1 MSAVL
6 SPEPTRLPP
15 ALPAPYAAPPADEAL
30 SPHPATVS
38 LVRAVV
44 RDLLVESPS
53 FRALGVDDRRAL
65 AKNLVHV
72 GSYLAEC
79 VRDDWYQSGRIGQR
93 PLVRVRPPLA
103 VAEATAGQDF
113 ASGAANQVGRVTT
126 ETLRAVAFPVFVADL
141 IKGTFNA
148 ITEASTHQMDSYM
161 KLLDDVGK
169 TAPDVARD
177 NVSDKQARAW
187 LAGKYPDHIEV
198 KNDRAVPK
206 AGADDREP
214 PNFRVDL
221 NLSEDATLDE
231 SSIEETLVPA
241 ARRKLAQSQLTLM
254 STLVLM
260 GINRIVVTGG
270 KIRATMGFHIN
281 TRDQSHREDASQFD
295 TRLSASG
302 SYGVGIWSVSASAS
316 VAYVSSTK
324 ADSNAELNT
333 QTDLTG
339 EVEIHFQSD
348 YFPIE
353 RFATS
358 EGIDKIRANT
368 PVPATN
374 VPTTPIP
381 WGDTST
387 PRPVE
392 SMGAAR
398 QPSTTPFAD
407 ISRAPGAPT
416 APTAPTPPAAAPA
429 KDGTSAKG
437 AAAAPAAKPAAAAA
451 PAAKPAPAAAPAAK
465 PAAQP
470 ATDPAAQPAPAA
482 QGAQPAAPQQP
493 SPDPSI
499 PVGATS

>member
-437 AAAAPAAKPAAAAA
+437 AAAAPAAKPA
-451 PAAKPAPAAAPAAK
+451 PAAAPAAK

>member
-1 MSAVL
+1 M
-6 SPEPTRLPP
+6 
-15 ALPAPYAAPPADEAL
+15 Y
-30 SPHPATVS
+30 
-38 LVRAVV
+38 
-44 RDLLVESPS
+44 
-53 FRALGVDDRRAL
+53 
-65 AKNLVHV
+65 
-72 GSYLAEC
+72 
-79 VRDDWYQSGRIGQR
+79 
-93 PLVRVRPPLA
+93 
-103 VAEATAGQDF
+103 
-113 ASGAANQVGRVTT
+113 
-126 ETLRAVAFPVFVADL
+126 
-141 IKGTFNA
+141 
-148 ITEASTHQMDSYM
+148 SYM
-161 KLLDDVGK
+161 KLLEDVGK

-177 NVSDKQARAW
+177 NVSDAQAHQW
-187 LAGKYPDHIEV
+187 LAGKYPNHIVLKEG
-198 KNDRAVPK
+198 RAVPK
-206 AGADDREP
+206 DGADETTP
-214 PNFRVDL
+214 PNFRDDL
-221 NLSEDATLDE
+221 NLSADATLDE

-281 TRDQSHREDASQFD
+281 TRDQAHREDASQFD

-358 EGIDKIRANT
+358 DGIDKIRANT
-368 PVPATN
+368 PVPSAN
-374 VPTTPIP
+374 APTTPIP

-392 SMGAAR
+392 SMGPAR
-398 QPSTTPFAD
+398 QPSNTPFAD
-407 ISRAPGAPT
+407 ISHPPSAPT
-416 APTAPTPPAAAPA
+416 PPTPVTPPAAAKGTTAKPA
-429 KDGTSAKG
+429 DPAAKPAASAAKPVATVAKPAADP
-437 AAAAPAAKPAAAAA
+437 AAAKPAADPAAAKPAAAAVQPA
-451 PAAKPAPAAAPAAK
+451 PVAPDPSAKPTPDT
-465 PAAQP
+465 AAQP
-470 ATDPAAQPAPAA
+470 QPVQEPA
-482 QGAQPAAPQQP
+482 
-493 SPDPSI
+493 S